1 MSRAAEGPGRP
12 ESPSGGARRDGLG
25 QALDRLIP
33 DQLHQQLLWLLLLVS
48 FLLRILWLA
57 RPEGGLIFDELYYVN
72 AARVILGRPVAP
84 EGAETP
90 YADELPLADPNRE
103 HPPLAKLLVAGSML
117 LLGDNGYGWRIPS
130 VALGMASILLL
141 YGAARRL
148 SGDPYVALVAASLL
162 AFDNLIFIH
171 SRIFTL
177 DIFQLAFMLLGLY
190 WYLSGRAALAGAGFA
205 LAALCKIGG
214 LLGVVALVGYEVLC
228 TFRGDRPWR
237 AGWRPAAR
245 RVASMG
251 VVCAAVFLLL
261 LGLMDRA
268 WVGYDQPL
276 EHVQYIFRYGSAL
289 RRPAGPLG
297 VGNDSYPW
305 EWLWNEQQMPYLLVG
320 VHITEGEEAGEEV
333 PFPAIVG
340 AMNPF
345 VLHLWPLGL
354 ACAAWTWWQRRPG
367 AALGALGLAWFAC
380 TYLPFYVATLLGQ
393 RLTYLFYFLPT
404 LPAVALAGGYF
415 LVATGL
421 PRLFLWLYLAAVLL
435 GFYGYF
441 PFKPLLL

>member
-1 MSRAAEGPGRP
+1 
-12 ESPSGGARRDGLG
+12 LG
-25 QALDRLIP
+25 QLGRAVDRLIP
-33 DQLHQQLLWLLLLVS
+33 EQLHRQLLCLLLLVS

-72 AARVILGRPVAP
+72 AARVILGWPVAP

-103 HPPLAKLLVAGSML
+103 HPPLAKLLVAASMR
-117 LLGDNGYGWRIPS
+117 LLGDNGFGWRLPS
-130 VALGMASILLL
+130 VVLGMASILLL
-141 YGAARRL
+141 YGVARRL
-148 SGDPYVALVAASLL
+148 GAEPYVALVAAGLL
-162 AFDNLIFIH
+162 AFDNLVFIH

-190 WYLSGRAALAGAGFA
+190 GYLGGRATLAGVGFA

-214 LLGVVALVGYEVLC
+214 LLGLFALLGYEVLR
-228 TFRGDRPWR
+228 TVRGDQPWR
-237 AGWRPAAR
+237 DAGRRAAQR
-245 RVASMG
+245 LASTG
-251 VVCAAVFLLL
+251 AVCAVVFLLL
-261 LGLMDRA
+261 LGWMDRA

-276 EHVQYIFRYGSAL
+276 EHVQYIVEYGAAL
-289 RRPAGPLG
+289 QRPAGLLG

-305 EWLWNEQQMPYLLVG
+305 QWLWNEQQMPYLLVG
-320 VHITEGEEAGEEV
+320 VHITEGDEAGEEV

-340 AMNPF
+340 VMNPF

-354 ACAAWTWWQRRPG
+354 AWATWAWWQRRPG
-367 AALGALGLAWFAC
+367 AELGALVLAWFAC
-380 TYLPFYVATLLGQ
+380 TYLPFYGATLVGQ
-393 RLTYLFYFLPT
+393 RVTYLFYFLPT
-404 LPAVALAGGYF
+404 LPAVALAGGSF

-441 PFKPLLL
+441 PFKPFLLQ